1 VALAEHF
8 VSRHAR
14 KCNRHVVGISDQA
27 MACLAQ
33 YDWPG
38 NIRELENAME
48 RAVVIG
54 SAEKILAEDLPETI
68 FESVKGGAAAPAKY
82 QEAIR
87 NLKKQMIVSALEQS
101 GGSITDAAKLLGVH
115 ANYLHRLM
123 RNLEL
128 RSGLKKRA
136 AE

>member
-1 VALAEHF
+1 V
-8 VSRHAR
+8 VRHAR
-14 KCNRHVVGISDQA
+14 KCNRNVTGISDQA

-68 FESVKGGAAAPAKY
+68 FEGVKSGAAAPTKY
-82 QEAIR
+82 QEALR
-87 NLKKQMIVSALEQS
+87 NLKKQMIVGALEQS
-101 GGSITDAAKLLGVH
+101 GGNITDAAKLLGVH

-128 RSGLKKRA
+128 RPGLKKRA